1 MTFPVRFLDE
11 IRARVA
17 LAQVI
22 GQSVKLT
29 RKGREYSGLCPFH
42 NEKSPSFTVNE
53 DKGFF
58 HCLAAE
64 TGVLLPEGVRPIGSL
79 AGTTQAVLTR
89 GGIWVDAVFK
99 SYGVQRLHRIAL
111 TRNGQTKVLH
121 ATSGHRWFVRGVL
134 KDVLTSE
141 LKPGHRLDAVLP
153 AARQNWTLD
162 PAGVAHGVVF
172 GDGSVQKGYGHVHL
186 HGEKDRVLAGWFSGY
201 SAVPKIR
208 EGGASYLRISGGKA
222 FGHMKVLPSL
232 DQSDS
237 YLLGFLAGY
246 IAADGHVAK
255 DGTVMLNS
263 ADRDHLEWV
272 RTAAT
277 KLGIGTYGITVALR
291 KGFGKQEKE
300 LYRVHFVPSTMDG
313 SLFLGDEA
321 RHRFESSR
329 KLFERLRWVVASV
342 EESDREEEVYCAEV
356 PGEHAF
362 ALEDNI
368 LTGNCFGCGAHGD
381 VITFLMRHR
390 HMSFPDAVEQLA
402 GQAGLDLPEQT
413 PMDREREKL
422 QAGLHDITE
431 AAAKW
436 FEEQLWKPSGKI
448 ALDYLHDRG
457 LTDDTIRRFRLGWSP
472 ENRTGLK
479 TALKAMG
486 EPLAVEA
493 GLLIKPE
500 EGENKESFDRFRG
513 RVMFPITDRRGR
525 VIAFGGRIMG
535 DGQPKYLNSPD
546 TPLFHKGHNLYGW
559 ALAREDAAKTGTV
572 LVAEG
577 YMDVIALHQAGFG
590 NAVAPLGTALTEEQ
604 IELMWREVA
613 EPILCLDGDAA
624 GQRAAIRAAERAL
637 TILKPGRSLRFATLP
652 APEDPDS
659 LIKKSGPAAMQAV
672 CDAAVSLSDTLWRVK
687 FQTVPIATPEQRAG
701 VEQEIKH
708 VLGVIPEEGL
718 KRDYIFD
725 FIRRLRE
732 ASRPPP
738 KPRTAWQPG
747 GFGRPQKPVARRYS
761 TRNAEGKVVVTGQ
774 RPPPLR
780 PAGEVQERLLVLAPL
795 AHPGLIEEVAERLGE
810 VAFADSNLDKLR
822 QEIVI
827 HAHHCASLD
836 REAVHD
842 YLRSRGFSQTLDC
855 LLEASAHDYTRLTK
869 PDVPLEEVRHAW
881 EHVYGRYRQKDWVA
895 DVEQAKQR
903 SAADLTDET
912 FGFFNALWSGRDHGG
927 DL

>member
-11 IRARVA
+11 IRARVP

-58 HCLAAE
+58 HC
-64 TGVLLPEGVRPIGSL
+64 
-79 AGTTQAVLTR
+79 
-89 GGIWVDAVFK
+89 
-99 SYGVQRLHRIAL
+99 
-111 TRNGQTKVLH
+111 
-121 ATSGHRWFVRGVL
+121 
-134 KDVLTSE
+134 
-141 LKPGHRLDAVLP
+141 
-153 AARQNWTLD
+153 
-162 PAGVAHGVVF
+162 
-172 GDGSVQKGYGHVHL
+172 
-186 HGEKDRVLAGWFSGY
+186 
-201 SAVPKIR
+201 
-208 EGGASYLRISGGKA
+208 
-222 FGHMKVLPSL
+222 
-232 DQSDS
+232 
-237 YLLGFLAGY
+237 
-246 IAADGHVAK
+246 
-255 DGTVMLNS
+255 
-263 ADRDHLEWV
+263 
-272 RTAAT
+272 
-277 KLGIGTYGITVALR
+277 
-291 KGFGKQEKE
+291 
-300 LYRVHFVPSTMDG
+300 
-313 SLFLGDEA
+313 
-321 RHRFESSR
+321 
-329 KLFERLRWVVASV
+329 
-342 EESDREEEVYCAEV
+342 
-356 PGEHAF
+356 
-362 ALEDNI
+362 
-368 LTGNCFGCGAHGD
+368 FGCGAHGD
-381 VITFLMRHR
+381 VITYLMRAR

-413 PMDREREKL
+413 PQDREREKR
-422 QAGLHDITE
+422 QAGLHDVTE

-436 FEEQLWKPSGKI
+436 FEEQLWKPSGKT
-448 ALDYLHDRG
+448 ALDYLRNRG
-457 LTDDTIRRFRLGWSP
+457 LTDATIRRFRLGYSP
-472 ENRTGLK
+472 DNR
-479 TALKAMG
+479 TALKSALKELG
-486 EPLAVEA
+486 EPLLIEG
-493 GLLIKPE
+493 GLLINPE
-500 EGENKESFDRFRG
+500 EGENRESFDRFRA

-672 CDAAVSLSDTLWRVK
+672 CDQAISLSDTLWRVK
-687 FQTVPIATPEQRAG
+687 FQPLPIATPEQRAG
-701 VEQEIKH
+701 AEQQIRQI
-708 VLGVIPEEGL
+708 LAVIPDEGL
-718 KRDYIFD
+718 KKDYVYE

-738 KPRTAWQPG
+738 RERTPWQPG
-747 GFGRPQKPVARRYS
+747 FGGKPQKPVARRYTVRDAS
-761 TRNAEGKVVVTGQ
+761 GKVMVAGLKPSAVPKPASEGQ
-774 RPPPLR
+774 
-780 PAGEVQERLLVLAPL
+780 EKLLVLIAL
-795 AHPGLIEEVAERLGE
+795 AQPWLLDEVGERLGE
-810 VAFADSNLDKLR
+810 VTFADSNLDKLR
-822 QEIVI
+822 QEALI
-827 HAHHCASLD
+827 HAHDYASLD
-836 REAVHD
+836 RQAVHD

-855 LLEASAHDYTRLTK
+855 LLEASAHDYMRLTK
-869 PDVPLEEVRHAW
+869 PDIAPDEIRHAW
-881 EHVYGRYRQKDWVA
+881 DHIYGLYRRKDWAA

-912 FGFFNALWSGRDHGG
+912 FGFLSALWSGRDHGG
-927 DL
+927 DI